1 MLSIFKNDSREFILE
16 EKDVTTVLEVINS
29 NYKTAPRLSVGNCG
43 WADDPTKW
51 FIIFNANDK
60 IYGKVVKSLK
70 EIGELKLDVRPGGQV
85 DVCFERAH

>member
-16 EKDVTTVLEVINS
+16 EKEVTTVIEVINS
-29 NYKTAPRLSVGNCG
+29 NYKIPSRVLVGNCR

-70 EIGELKLDVRPGGQV
+70 ELGELKLDVRPGGRV